1 MVGECGRENPKQ
13 NGVNGHVRK
22 GTVGGVLTG
31 HGISRIEQG
40 AYCLVGGEEVACL
53 HIVKPASAGT
63 AAAACQFFNRSSTA
77 RIRLGSD

>member
-1 MVGECGRENPKQ
+1 VF
-13 NGVNGHVRK
+13 
-22 GTVGGVLTG
+22 TG
-31 HGISRIEQG
+31 NGISRIDQG